1 MRSLRLPAC
10 LGPVDLILV
19 RDDVSMPSLHK
30 LLHVSHLKDEL
41 SSPPRK
47 ESLERLGMDTLPQY
61 LRIELVWMVDGSV
74 QVFND
79 LASLVNGYNMPVNN
93 GYASHKGRYGQ

>member
-1 MRSLRLPAC
+1 MRSLRIPTC

-19 RDDVSMPSLHK
+19 RDDVSMPSLK
-30 LLHVSHLKDEL
+30 LLHLSHLKDEL

-61 LRIELVWMVDGSV
+61 LRIELVWMVDGC
-74 QVFND
+74 
-79 LASLVNGYNMPVNN
+79 LHLL
-93 GYASHKGRYGQ
+93 K